1 MTEKKNDTMIY
12 RLKSLIHA
20 IEFFSQ
26 RFDAVQ
32 ITHHVIDFIDELIVL
47 DQVVVFAKDDD
58 VYKPVRQTGYHNYDY
73 TFEVK
78 REYEDIVVL
87 HAGLFSK
94 EDIKRFLP
102 IEVSEYFPCA
112 FGIPLIMDKKMFG
125 FVLINRDEN
134 KVPFDSE
141 DEIIAVALM
150 NLFYIALTNFES
162 YDALINTKKR
172 LDEKIFNLFAIHQS
186 SKILMSTLEIEAMC
200 DLSTSVFSELTQSSV
215 TSIFLLNEDS
225 KSFKMMAYQNVYE
238 LRGERHIHVY
248 TNDNVNVLS
257 EKEYLCLEKDED
269 LEIMHTIFYNAED
282 MLKALKPV
290 YIVPIV
296 KNEDVLG
303 FVTLGRRVND
313 MSYNDSNM
321 ELIHSLASSLYIS
334 ITNAMYVK
342 TIQEQKKIID
352 SKLNRL
358 MNMNLMIK
366 NINSSS
372 DLNHLFEITK
382 ATLEWSHNVTSGI
395 LAVYDQ
401 VEDVFVIK
409 ERIGCQ
415 SLEET
420 QAFNQVVNTLK
431 KGHMVIA
438 SSIHEAEDLLGNDVV
453 QQLEGEFGGALLVPV
468 YLDKFELELLGFIGI
483 FDMKDML
490 LTDLENQLIYESIAN
505 AIAPSWYHLKQLEKI
520 KTTYEI
526 NSEALFIEKLAEEI
540 EDCREYDLDLHVF
553 VVEFRGKHFLEKSDL
568 FQEFTQYFDKAF
580 KIDNGHLVILTPR
593 EEDAVY
599 IQENLDQRHS
609 MKWMKYGVDFE
620 EYGSFLEGLEGL

>member
-1 MTEKKNDTMIY
+1 MIEKKNDTMIY
-12 RLKSLIHA
+12 RLKGLIHA

-26 RFDAVQ
+26 RFDAEQ
-32 ITHHVIDFIDELIVL
+32 ITHHVVDFIDELIVL
-47 DQVVVFAKDDD
+47 DQVVVFAKDDH
-58 VYKPVRQTGYHNYDY
+58 VYRPVRQSGYHNYNY
-73 TFEVK
+73 NFEVNPI
-78 REYEDIVVL
+78 YEDIVVL
-87 HAGLFSK
+87 HAGLFSR

-102 IEVSEYFPCA
+102 KEVSEYFPCA

-125 FVLINRDEN
+125 FVLINRSEDKE
-134 KVPFDSE
+134 PFDSE

-162 YDALINTKKR
+162 YDALIKTKKR

-200 DLSTSVFSELTQSSV
+200 DLSTSVFSELTQSSI
-215 TSIFLLNEDS
+215 TSIFLLNENS
-225 KSFKMMAYQNVYE
+225 KAFEMMAYQNVYE
-238 LRGERHIHVY
+238 LRGELKILLY
-248 TNDNVNVLS
+248 TNDNIEALS
-257 EKEYLCLEKDED
+257 EKEYFCLENSED
-269 LEIMHTIFYNAED
+269 QESIHTIFYNVDE
-282 MLKALKPV
+282 MLKALKPI

-303 FVTLGRRVND
+303 FITLGRRVND

-334 ITNAMYVK
+334 ITNAIYVK
-342 TIQEQKKIID
+342 TIHEQKKIID

-395 LAVYDQ
+395 LAVFDQ
-401 VEDVFVIK
+401 ERDVFIIK

-420 QAFNQVVNTLK
+420 QDFTAVATTLK
-431 KGHMVIA
+431 KGHMVVA
-438 SSIHEAEDLLGNDVV
+438 SSIYEVEDLLSLEVV
-453 QQLEGEFGGALLVPV
+453 NQIEGEFGGALLVPV

-505 AIAPSWYHLKQLEKI
+505 AIAPSWYHLRQLEKI
-520 KTTYEI
+520 KNTYEV
-526 NSEALFIEKLAEEI
+526 NSEVLFMEKLSEEI
-540 EDCREYDLDLHVF
+540 EDCREYDLELHVF
-553 VVEFRGKHFLEKSDL
+553 LIDFRGKHFMEKSDL
-568 FQEFTQYFDKAF
+568 FQEFTQYFDKAY
-580 KIDNGHLVILTPR
+580 KIDNRHLVILSPR

-609 MKWMKYGVDFE
+609 MKWLKYGEDFKD
-620 EYGSFLEGLEGL
+620 YGSFLEVLEGL

>member
-1 MTEKKNDTMIY
+1 MIEKKSDTMIY
-12 RLKSLIHA
+12 RLKGLIHA

-26 RFDAVQ
+26 RFDAEQ
-32 ITHHVIDFIDELIVL
+32 ITHHVVDFIDELIVL
-47 DQVVVFAKDDD
+47 DQVVVFAKDDH
-58 VYKPVRQTGYHNYDY
+58 VYRPVRQTGYHNYDY
-73 TFEVK
+73 TFEVNPV
-78 REYEDIVVL
+78 YEDIVVL

-94 EDIKRFLP
+94 EDVKRFLP
-102 IEVSEYFPCA
+102 NEVSEYFPCA

-125 FVLINRDEN
+125 FVLVNRSED
-134 KVPFDSE
+134 KGPFDSE

-162 YDALINTKKR
+162 YDALIKTKKR

-200 DLSTSVFSELTQSSV
+200 ELSTSVFSELTQSSI
-215 TSIFLLNEDS
+215 TSIFLLNKDS
-225 KSFKMMAYQNVYE
+225 KAFEMMAYQNVYE
-238 LRGERHIHVY
+238 LRGELNIQVY
-248 TNDNVNVLS
+248 TNENIETLS
-257 EKEYLCLEKDED
+257 EKEYFCLENDVD
-269 LEIMHTIFYNAED
+269 LEKIHTIFYNDEE

-303 FVTLGRRVND
+303 FITLGRRVND

-334 ITNAMYVK
+334 ITNAIYVK
-342 TIQEQKKIID
+342 TIHEQKKIID

-366 NINSSS
+366 NINTSS

-382 ATLEWSHNVTSGI
+382 ATLEWSNNVTSGI
-395 LAVYDQ
+395 LAVYDHGS
-401 VEDVFVIK
+401 DSFIIK

-415 SLEET
+415 SLDV
-420 QAFNQVVNTLK
+420 NQSFAGVASTLK
-431 KGHMVIA
+431 EGHMVIA
-438 SSIHEAEDLLGNDVV
+438 SSIHEAEDLLGHEVV
-453 QQLEGEFGGALLVPV
+453 KQIEGEFGGALLVPV

-483 FDMKDML
+483 FDTKDML

-505 AIAPSWYHLKQLEKI
+505 AIAPSWYHLRQLETI
-520 KTTYEI
+520 KNTYEV
-526 NSEALFIEKLAEEI
+526 NTEVLFIEKLTDEI
-540 EDCREYDLDLHVF
+540 EDCKEYDLEFYIF
-553 VVEFRGKHFLEKSDL
+553 VVEFMGKHFLEKSHL
-568 FQEFTQYFDKAF
+568 FQAFSQYFDKAF
-580 KIDNGHLVILTPR
+580 KIDHQHLIILSPR

-599 IQENLDQRHS
+599 IQENLDERHS
-609 MKWMKYGVDFE
+609 MKRLKYGVDFE
-620 EYGSFLEGLEGL
+620 DYESFLEQL

>member
-134 KVPFDSE
+134 KAPFDSE

-269 LEIMHTIFYNAED
+269 IEIMHTIFYNAED
-282 MLKALKPV
+282 MLKTLKPV

-420 QAFNQVVNTLK
+420 QAFNQVANTLK

-453 QQLEGEFGGALLVPV
+453 QQLDGEFGGALLVPV

-526 NSEALFIEKLAEEI
+526 NSEALYIEKLSEEI
-540 EDCREYDLDLHVF
+540 EDCREYDLELFVF
-553 VVEFRGKHFLEKSDL
+553 LIDFTGKHFMEKSDL

-580 KIDNGHLVILTPR
+580 KIDNKHLVILSPR
-593 EEDAVY
+593 EEDAGY

-609 MKWMKYGVDFE
+609 MKQLKYGVDFE
-620 EYGSFLEGLEGL
+620 DYESFLEQM

>member
-1 MTEKKNDTMIY
+1 MIEKKNDTMIY
-12 RLKSLIHA
+12 RLKGLIHA

-26 RFDAVQ
+26 RFDAQQ
-32 ITHHVIDFIDELIVL
+32 ITHHVVDFIDELIVL
-47 DQVVVFAKDDD
+47 DQVVVFAKEDH

-73 TFEVK
+73 NFEVK
-78 REYEDIVVL
+78 PDYEDIVVL

-102 IEVSEYFPCA
+102 KEVSEYFPCA

-125 FVLINRDEN
+125 FVLINRNEDKE
-134 KVPFDSE
+134 PFDSE

-162 YDALINTKKR
+162 YDALIKTKKR

-186 SKILMSTLEIEAMC
+186 SKILMSTLEIHSMC
-200 DLSTSVFSELTQSSV
+200 ELSTSVFSELTQSSI
-215 TSIFLLNEDS
+215 TSIFLFNHDS
-225 KSFKMMAYQNVYE
+225 KAFEMMAYQNVYE
-238 LRGERHIHVY
+238 LRGELNIQVY
-248 TNDNVNVLS
+248 TKDNINILS
-257 EKEYLCLEKDED
+257 EKEYFCLENNDD
-269 LEIMHTIFYNAED
+269 LESIRSVFYNDEE
-282 MLKALKPV
+282 MIKALRPV

-303 FVTLGRRVND
+303 FITLARRVND

-334 ITNAMYVK
+334 ITNAIYVK
-342 TIQEQKKIID
+342 TIHEQKKTID

-382 ATLEWSHNVTSGI
+382 ATLEWSHNVTSAI
-395 LAVYDQ
+395 LTVYDQ
-401 VEDVFVIK
+401 ENDTFIIK

-415 SLEET
+415 SLGET
-420 QAFNQVVNTLK
+420 QTFTEVAESLK
-431 KGHMVIA
+431 KGHMVVA
-438 SSIHEAEDLLGNDVV
+438 SSIYEVEDLLGHEVV
-453 QQLEGEFGGALLVPV
+453 KEIDGEFGGALLVPV

-520 KTTYEI
+520 KNTYEV
-526 NSEALFIEKLAEEI
+526 NTEVLFIEKLSEEI
-540 EDCREYDLDLHVF
+540 EDCREYDLELHVF
-553 VVEFRGKHFLEKSDL
+553 QIDFAAKHFLEKSDL
-568 FQEFTQYFDKAF
+568 FHEFTQYFDKAF
-580 KIDNGHLVILTPR
+580 KIDNRQLVIISPR
-593 EEDAVY
+593 EEDAIY
-599 IQENLDQRHS
+599 IQEKLDQRHN
-609 MKWMKYGVDFE
+609 MKQLKYGEDFE
-620 EYGSFLEGLEGL
+620 DYESFLEQL

>member
-1 MTEKKNDTMIY
+1 MIEKKHDTMIY
-12 RLKSLIHA
+12 RLKGLIHA

-26 RFDAVQ
+26 RFDEKQ
-32 ITHHVIDFIDELIVL
+32 ITHHVVDFIDELIVL
-47 DQVVVFAKDDD
+47 DQVVVFIKDDH
-58 VYKPVRQTGYHNYDY
+58 VYKPVRQTGYHNYNYSFDA
-73 TFEVK
+73 K
-78 REYEDIVVL
+78 PEYEDIVVL

-102 IEVSEYFPCA
+102 EEVSEYFPCT

-125 FVLINRDEN
+125 FVLINRNEG
-134 KVPFDSE
+134 KEPFDSE

-162 YDALINTKKR
+162 YDALIKTKKR

-200 DLSTSVFSELTQSSV
+200 ELSTSVFSELTQSSV
-215 TSIFLLNEDS
+215 TSIFLLNFES
-225 KSFKMMAYQNVYE
+225 NAFEMMAYQNVYE
-238 LRGERHIHVY
+238 LRGELNIQVY
-248 TNDNVNVLS
+248 TNDNILALS
-257 EKEYLCLEKDED
+257 EKEYFCLEKDED
-269 LEIMHTIFYNAED
+269 LEKIHMIFYNVDE
-282 MLKALKPV
+282 MLKVLKPI
-290 YIVPIV
+290 YMVPIV

-303 FVTLGRRVND
+303 FVTLGSRVND
-313 MSYNDSNM
+313 KSYNDSNM

-342 TIQEQKKIID
+342 TIHEQKKIID

-395 LAVYDQ
+395 LAVYYQEKDT
-401 VEDVFVIK
+401 FIIK

-415 SLEET
+415 SLDEIQSFREV
-420 QAFNQVVNTLK
+420 AHTLK

-438 SSIHEAEDLLGNDVV
+438 SSIHEAEDLLGQDLVK
-453 QQLEGEFGGALLVPV
+453 QMEGEFGGALLVPV

-483 FDMKDML
+483 FDMKDRL
-490 LTDLENQLIYESIAN
+490 LIDLENQLIYESIAN
-505 AIAPSWYHLKQLEKI
+505 AIAPSWYHLRQLETI
-520 KTTYEI
+520 KNTYEV
-526 NSEALFIEKLAEEI
+526 NTEVLFIEKLADEI
-540 EDCREYDLDLHVF
+540 EDCKEYDLELYVF
-553 VVEFRGKHFLEKSDL
+553 LIAFTGKHFLEKSHL
-568 FQEFTQYFDKAF
+568 FQEFSQYFDKAF
-580 KIDNGHLVILTPR
+580 KIDHQHLIILSPR
-593 EEDAVY
+593 EEDAIY

-609 MKWMKYGVDFE
+609 MKWLKYGVDFE
-620 EYGSFLEGLEGL
+620 DYESFLEVIVT